1 MHSFVRIDMKNYR
14 YIVAWILLIGIGIG
28 GSVVTVAVAQEPVV
42 KYQLETRPYDPDL
55 DADIDMY
62 ICNWRD
68 ATAISTHGCLVERE
82 ILTHGDPK
90 HPRRKGAV
98 LQYVNRFSHA
108 TLYARNETAPYAPEG
123 EQEIFYITAGTGM
136 IQSAQTTAGLS
147 AGIFVLVPDGVTFTM
162 ANTGDD
168 PLTMYVIVEPITRDD
183 FTPHD
188 DIVVV
193 DENKQPILTT
203 TGHWS
208 MIIKQAYKL
217 TDDLCIIEYINTIT
231 FDPMTIGHPHAH
243 LDGCEEVWTALD
255 GESILFLGKQIRMQK
270 PGTAYLCPPYG
281 NCPHSNI
288 NNTDAPIKLLYFA
301 VRNDWSE
308 RDGIKRVK

>member
-1 MHSFVRIDMKNYR
+1 MKNHR
-14 YIVAWILLIGIGIG
+14 YIMVWTLLIGIVIG
-28 GSVVTVAVAQEPVV
+28 GGLLPDATAQEPEV
-42 KYQLETRPYDPDL
+42 KTQLETRPYNPKL

-68 ATAISTHGCLVERE
+68 AVAIRTHGCLVERE
-82 ILTHGDPK
+82 IFTHGDPK
-90 HPRRKGAV
+90 HPARKGEV

-108 TLYARNETAPYAPEG
+108 TLYARNETAPFAPDG
-123 EQEIFYITAGTGM
+123 EQEILYITAGTGT
-136 IQSAQTTAGLS
+136 IRTADTTADIS
-147 AGIFVLVPDGVTFTM
+147 AGIFVLVPEGVTFTM
-162 ANTGDD
+162 KNSGDT

-183 FTPHD
+183 FTPLN

-193 DENKQPILTT
+193 NENTQPILTT

-208 MIIKQAYKL
+208 MIIKQAFKL
-217 TDDLCIIEYINTIT
+217 TDHLCIIEYINTIT

-243 LDGCEEVWTALD
+243 LEGCEEVWTSIE
-255 GESILFLGKQIRMQK
+255 GESILFLGKQIRMQQ

-288 NNTDAPIKLLYFA
+288 NNTDVPIKLLYFA